1 MQLKLVLSL
10 IHQRQAEQTWS
21 LYQDDGHLKKEVD
34 HRVNVS
40 VRLVMELPL
49 DLDDCLHSKE
59 TLYRIDS
66 VPCNLGPVLAAL
78 LSCVALMFHFFWQAA
93 NEKGKESSLQRK
105 AHTFFDLIPPLV
117 IDARFSKGCKT
128 MHPAVRF
135 LLFAEP

>member
-78 LSCVALMFHFFWQAA
+78 LSCVALMFHFFGRLQTRKERSRVCR
-93 NEKGKESSLQRK
+93 EKHILSS
-105 AHTFFDLIPPLV
+105 I
-117 IDARFSKGCKT
+117 
-128 MHPAVRF
+128 
-135 LLFAEP
+135 